1 MSNRI
6 LFVDDE
12 SNILDSFRRQL
23 RGKFEIET
31 ANSGQEA
38 LRELAANP
46 YAIIVAD
53 MRMPGM
59 DGLELLGTV
68 HAAYPKVVRMMLTGN
83 ADRQTAV
90 DAVNKGQV
98 FQFLTKPCAPEELTA
113 ALRAGLELYY
123 LEAQIDQIQSFLTA
137 A

>member
-23 RGKFEIET
+23 RGKFEIQT

-38 LRELAANP
+38 LRELLANE

-59 DGLELLGTV
+59 DGLELLENVRAG
-68 HAAYPKVVRMMLTGN
+68 HPKVVRMMLTGN

-98 FQFLTKPCAPEELTA
+98 FQFLTKPCMPDDLTA
-113 ALRAGLELYY
+113 ALKAGLELYN
-123 LEAQIDQIQSFLTA
+123 LEAQIDQIQTFLNA